1 MMTPAETLILSI
13 VIALL
18 FMIAVATTWYDARRH
33 REESKRLS
41 AARQAR
47 IAELRAARLEC
58 ERRHAKRSD
67 VDAQLRKLV
76 AAALADE
83 LEKA

>member
-1 MMTPAETLILSI
+1 MTPAETLILCI

-18 FMIAVATTWYDARRH
+18 FMIAVATIWYDARRH
-33 REESKRLS
+33 REDSKRLS

-58 ERRHAKRSD
+58 ERRHARRSD
-67 VDAQLRKLV
+67 LDREIALLV
-76 AAALADE
+76 ARSLSHE
-83 LEKA
+83 